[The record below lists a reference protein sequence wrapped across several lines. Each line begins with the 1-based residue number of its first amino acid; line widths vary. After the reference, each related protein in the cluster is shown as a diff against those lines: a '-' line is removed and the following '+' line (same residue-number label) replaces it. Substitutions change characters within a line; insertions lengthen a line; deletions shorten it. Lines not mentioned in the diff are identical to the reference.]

1 MFNLHGSNDD
11 EKILQFL
18 ITKKKRKKRMLI
30 QVEKQTPT
38 KMQTLLLIESL
49 HCIQM
54 AQLLR
59 LQVFEWVLHGLEP
72 PQPKGQG
79 KKFNIQ

>member
-1 MFNLHGSNDD
+1 
-11 EKILQFL
+11 
-18 ITKKKRKKRMLI
+18 MLI